1 MQPQSMNQAL
11 DLSIVIINW
20 NSVGLLR
27 QCLRTV
33 YANISGVASEI
44 IVIDNA
50 SYDGCAE
57 MVVAEFPSVRF
68 FQSERNLGFAAA
80 NNVCAERA
88 TGRNLL
94 FLNPDTEILGSALQA
109 MLACI
114 DAKKDA
120 GAVGPKL
127 LNSDGSLQVTCLQPY
142 PSVMNQLVG
151 AARLQAMFPKW
162 SVWGNGVLFEEDSRP
177 RPVEGVVGACMMVD
191 AGAFREVGGFHTG
204 YFMYAEDMD
213 LCYKLEKTGRTNYYV
228 GTASVVHHG
237 GSSSGR
243 QADPHFSTIVMR
255 DSIQSF
261 MRIHRGPVYATFF
274 RSLTALAALIRMGLL
289 TVPLLLP
296 VDAERRRQLRHSFGK
311 WLRVFRWAIG
321 NQTLV
326 RRAA

>member
-1 MQPQSMNQAL
+1 MNQEL
-11 DLSIVIINW
+11 DLSIIIINW
-20 NSVGLLR
+20 KSVGLLR
-27 QCLRTV
+27 QCLRSV
-33 YANISGVASEI
+33 YANFTGVPSEV

-57 MVVAEFPSVRF
+57 MIAAEFPSVRF
-68 FQSERNLGFAAA
+68 IQSERNLGFAAA
-80 NNVCAERA
+80 NNYCAERA

-94 FLNPDTEILGSALQA
+94 FLNPDTEVLGSALQD
-109 MLACI
+109 MLACM
-114 DAKKDA
+114 DSTEHA

-127 LNSDGSLQVTCLQPY
+127 LNTDGTLQVTCLQPF
-142 PSVMNQLVG
+142 PSIVNQLVG
-151 AARLQAMFPKW
+151 AASLQAMFPKW
-162 SVWGNGVLFEEDSRP
+162 SVWGNRVLFEDHPRP
-177 RPVEGVVGACMMVD
+177 QPVEGVVGACMMV
-191 AGAFREVGGFHTG
+191 GRLPFMEVGGFHTG

-213 LCYKLEKTGRTNYYV
+213 LCYKLKKSGRTNYYV

-274 RSLTALAALIRMGLL
+274 RSLTALAALLRMGLL
-289 TVPLLLP
+289 TVPLMLP
-296 VDAERRRQLRHSFGK
+296 AAAERRRQLRHSFGK
-311 WLRVFRWAIG
+311 WLRVFQWAIG
-321 NQTLV
+321 QGSLT